1 MQKYKITMDNPDGS
15 LETVWEKKTTEEIM
29 TEKFIEFIK
38 LQQQNRKSDPT
49 IRWRVVRVFDESGN
63 QICQE
68 S

>member
-38 LQQQNRKSDPT
+38 LQQANRKIDPT
-49 IRWRVVRVFDESGN
+49 IKWRVVRVFDECGN
-63 QICQE
+63 QIRQE